1 MVELLEVPDEPKEQ
15 FSLPKMKRKGYHDV
29 PGLYSLLTLPIPPQL
44 LPTLNSLLLPLVLL
58 PDAIPATDA
67 AKDAVDAADDLRLGV
82 VKLAADIEGRPVDCS
97 TALFDVDD
105 DDDDGPAYEMLRPN
119 AALRRGV
126 VPRPTL
132 AVLATDATDDV
143 DDEVEPKLRRGRF
156 RSLLSSPS
164 SWSVSSMRTSVSL
177 ASPRCDDATAE
188 RAAVR
193 RLDVRGCAS
202 LVDGGTAEVVL
213 DRRKLILVIVP
224 AFDGV
229 ANEDEEEDADA
240 DADADADDC
249 GNDGVAGAPGPI
261 DPSAIE
267 PTTTPPTQLS
277 SSFAGGTFS
286 FPLHSVGIGVEEQ
299 DPDPDGDGDG
309 LRDAMAAD

>member
-1 MVELLEVPDEPKEQ
+1 MVELLEVPDESRER
-15 FSLPKMKRKGYHDV
+15 FFFKMKRKGHHDV

-82 VKLAADIEGRPVDCS
+82 VKLAADVEGRPVDCS

-132 AVLATDATDDV
+132 DVLATDATDDV
-143 DDEVEPKLRRGRF
+143 DDDAEPKLRRGRF

-240 DADADADDC
+240 DADDC
-249 GNDGVAGAPGPI
+249 GVDGVAAAPGPI

-267 PTTTPPTQLS
+267 PTTRPPTQLS
-277 SSFAGGTFS
+277 FSFAGGTFS
-286 FPLHSVGIGVEEQ
+286 FPLHSVGSGVEEQ
-299 DPDPDGDGDG
+299 EPDPDGDGDG
-309 LRDAMAAD
+309 LRDAMAVD